1 MKTEM
6 MAVLMAALAAPGFW
20 DLLKNLFAA
29 LFGRRQV
36 SMEEISAKLDT
47 QGKKIDSLEQ
57 SFALLQNED
66 ETKEVQGA
74 RRRILRFND
83 ELLRNID
90 HSKEYFD
97 DILEDVE
104 IYERHCSRHPDD
116 FPNWK
121 TNMAVRNIQHCYE
134 VCLQKRSFLK

>member
-1 MKTEM
+1 MKTEFV
-6 MAVLMAALAAPGFW
+6 AVLMAALAAPGFW
-20 DLLKNLFAA
+20 DLLKSLFSA
-29 LFGRRQV
+29 LIGRRQV
-36 SMEEISAKLDT
+36 STEEISEKLDS

-57 SFALLQNED
+57 SFSLLQKED

-104 IYERHCSRHPDD
+104 IYERHCSRHPDE
-116 FPNWK
+116 FPNGK
-121 TNMAVRNIQHCYE
+121 TVMAVKNIQRCYE
-134 VCLQKRSFLK
+134 VCQQKRSFLR